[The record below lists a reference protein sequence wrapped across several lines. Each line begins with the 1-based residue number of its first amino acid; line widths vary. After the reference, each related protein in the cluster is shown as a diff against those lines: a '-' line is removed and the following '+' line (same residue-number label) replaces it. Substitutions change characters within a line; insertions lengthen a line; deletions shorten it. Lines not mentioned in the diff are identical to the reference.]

1 MARGR
6 PTKLT
11 REVEDQLVRA
21 ISAGAYIETAA
32 AFVGISKVSFYDW
45 MRRGARAKSGRYK
58 AFSERIKKAMAESE
72 MRSIMAIQRAGD
84 INWQAHA
91 WYLERKYP
99 ERWGKRSALD
109 VDHTGEVVQRHEGEI
124 SLTEKLIADP
134 EFLLAIQQV
143 AEERAEEDYG
153 DSDSSGKA

>member
-11 REVEDQLVRA
+11 PEVEDQLVRA
-21 ISAGAYIETAA
+21 ISMGAYIETAA
-32 AFVGISKVSFYDW
+32 AFVGISKVTFYDW
-45 MRRGARAKSGRYK
+45 MRRGARAKSGKYK

-91 WYLERKYP
+91 WYLERKFP

-109 VDHTGEVVQRHEGEI
+109 VGHSGEVVQRHEGEI
-124 SLTEKLIADP
+124 SLTERLIADP
-134 EFLLAIQQV
+134 EFLRRIQE
-143 AEERAEEDYG
+143 AADERTEED
-153 DSDSSGKA
+153 SDGGFSSGEA